1 MNIKKQAPDWKK
13 ISVNHICDKEL
24 VLEYTNNFLNSII
37 KKTTSSSIGK
47 LAKDMNRH
55 FTESI

>member
-37 KKTTSSSIGK
+37 KNNNKQFNWKIGK
-47 LAKDMNRH
+47 RYEQTFH
-55 FTESI
+55 